1 MNAEAKC
8 RLRLDR
14 YSFSGTARLDAQ
26 RLVFRG
32 ATTLTLALSDIRS
45 AQLGRDGEL
54 QLTYAG
60 GEAVLELDPPSLA
73 AAWLEKL
80 PRTPCETPTPTT
92 PAPPTPVDD

>member
-14 YSFSGTARLDAQ
+14 YTFSGTARLDAQ
-26 RLVFRG
+26 RLAFRG
-32 ATTLTLALSDIRS
+32 ATTLTLALADIRS

-54 QLTYAG
+54 QLSYAG

-73 AAWLEKL
+73 AAWLKKI
-80 PRTPCETPTPTT
+80 PRTPSETPTP
-92 PAPPTPVDD
+92 PAPPTPIND

>member
-14 YSFSGTARLDAQ
+14 YTFSGSARLDAQ

-32 ATTLTLALSDIRS
+32 TTTLTLALSDIRS

-54 QLTYAG
+54 QLSYAG

-73 AAWLEKL
+73 AAWLKKI
-80 PRTPCETPTPTT
+80 PRPPGETPTP
-92 PAPPTPVDD
+92 PAPSTPLND

>member
-14 YSFSGTARLDAQ
+14 YTFSGSARLDAQ
-26 RLVFRG
+26 RLVFHG

-54 QLTYAG
+54 QLSYAG

-73 AAWLEKL
+73 AAWLKKI
-80 PRTPCETPTPTT
+80 PCTPGETPTP
-92 PAPPTPVDD
+92 PAPSTPLND